1 MKKGFLLLVLAL
13 CLPLVSCRQHPLLR
27 EAQLLVEAQP
37 DSALTL
43 LEALP
48 REELRSQRE
57 QARYDYLSAT
67 AFYRTYYFLDDP
79 HALALNRAYH
89 FKEVQRMRLSNLAL
103 LAAAILATLVLYFW
117 ARKAQTERLLQQE
130 REENDHLLSA
140 AEDLRRQMASLAGK
154 KEGRGDALSTLDRLC
169 EQYYI
174 YEGTENL
181 QPRILKEV
189 RSIVEGLRSD
199 PKAQRALE
207 QSLNERC
214 DDVMRRLRTT
224 FPKWKE
230 EDFLLYLFT
239 ASGFSS
245 TTISTLLEKDKAY
258 VYNRLYRLKERIKAA
273 DTPDREL
280 FLRVVGG

>member
-1 MKKGFLLLVLAL
+1 MRKAFLLLVL
-13 CLPLVSCRQHPLLR
+13 CLPLVSCRQHPVLR
-27 EAQLLVEAQP
+27 EAEALVETLP

-48 REELRSQRE
+48 REDLHAQRE
-57 QARYDYLSAT
+57 LARYDYLSAT
-67 AFYRTYYFLDDP
+67 AFYNTYFFLDDA
-79 HALALNRAYH
+79 HVLALNRAYH

-130 REENDHLLSA
+130 REENDRLLSA
-140 AEDLRRQMASLAGK
+140 AEDLRRQMAALSGK
-154 KEGRGDALSTLDRLC
+154 KGDALSTLDRLC

-207 QSLNERC
+207 QSLNERH
-214 DDVMRRLRTT
+214 DEVMRRLRAA

-258 VYNRLYRLKERIKAA
+258 VYNRLYRLKERIKGAE
-273 DTPDREL
+273 TPDREL

>member
-1 MKKGFLLLVLAL
+1 MKRFLLLLGLAL
-13 CLPLVSCRQHPLLR
+13 LACSCRQHPVLR
-27 EAQLLVEAQP
+27 EAQALVEVMP

-43 LEALP
+43 LEGLP
-48 REELRSQRE
+48 REALKTQGE

-67 AFYRTYYFLDDP
+67 AFYRTYYFLDDS

-103 LAAAILATLVLYFW
+103 LVAAILATLVLYFW
-117 ARKAQTERLLQQE
+117 ARKSQTERLLLQE
-130 REENDHLLSA
+130 REENDRLLSA
-140 AEDLRRQMASLAGK
+140 AEDLQKRMAALQVK
-154 KEGRGDALSTLDRLC
+154 KDSRGTDTLDRLC

-199 PKAQRALE
+199 PRAQRALE
-207 QSLNERC
+207 QSLDERS
-214 DDVMRRLRTT
+214 DGVMRRLRAA

-245 TTISTLLEKDKAY
+245 TTISTLLEKDKPY
-258 VYNRLYRLKERIKAA
+258 VYNRLYRLKERIKGTPEAA
-273 DTPDREL
+273 F
-280 FLRVVGG
+280 FLSQLEK

>member
-67 AFYRTYYFLDDP
+67 AFYRTYFFLDDP
-79 HALALNRAYH
+79 HALSLNRAYH

-214 DDVMRRLRTT
+214 DDVMRRLRAT